1 MYNIPEL
8 SMKLKQFDEYELAS
22 YKIQNIENGLF
33 RSIIYK
39 NKKPICFSPPKSIS
53 FVDFKEKYDIQNI
66 ILDEFIDG
74 TMINVFYDESWKIAT
89 RTVVGAKCTFY
100 SDKTFHDMFHEANI
114 NYDLLDKELCYSF
127 VLQHPE
133 NQIVVPIETPTLY
146 LIGCYKIQDNIVI
159 QQPLL
164 TTFQTPKQYTFI
176 NYDEAIT
183 FVQQQSY
190 TFKGLMLK
198 CNNDRCKIINDNYE
212 TIKLLRGNSANLKY
226 VYYTLRKTNKLNEYI
241 KYFPT
246 DKFEFYEEELN
257 VLIKQLHTCY
267 IECFIKKINTL
278 KTYDFPL
285 KHHLYQLHNI
295 YLSELRSE
303 KKYVNKK
310 IVSEYIYSM
319 PPAELLS
326 FVQKFELKLK

>member
-1 MYNIPEL
+1 MP
-8 SMKLKQFDEYELAS
+8 
-22 YKIQNIENGLF
+22 KIEVDYS
-33 RSIIYK
+33 RTIIYK
-39 NKKPICFSPPKSIS
+39 ICCKDPTIEEIYVGHTTNFTKR
-53 FVDFKEKYDIQNI
+53 KYQH
-66 ILDEFIDG
+66 
-74 TMINVFYDESWKIAT
+74 KIA
-89 RTVVGAKCTFY
+89 
-100 SDKTFHDMFHEANI
+100 
-114 NYDLLDKELCYSF
+114 
-127 VLQHPE
+127 
-133 NQIVVPIETPTLY
+133 
-146 LIGCYKIQDNIVI
+146 
-159 QQPLL
+159 
-164 TTFQTPKQYTFI
+164 
-176 NYDEAIT
+176 
-183 FVQQQSY
+183 
-190 TFKGLMLK
+190 
-198 CNNDRCKIINDNYE
+198 CNNSKDTSKICKIINDNYE

-326 FVQKFELKLK
+326 FVQNNLTI